1 MVADDSP
8 SLRTLLTTLLSLEP
22 GFEVAGVAADGA
34 EAVETVLRV
43 RPDLLLLDLA
53 MPRVDGLQ
61 VIEQLKDRCLSFG
74 SSSSPGTRPPRARAG
89 QARDRGAAA
98 YVRKGRP
105 PEDLIEALRLRRLMP
120 GWPELFTPAPLAR
133 SESAGRVGPFALIL
147 VLAFLLAPIGDVGE
161 SGRATVAPPCS
172 CS

>member
-1 MVADDSP
+1 MAVKGLADVRPVAAASSEERPPRRVVVADDSP

-34 EAVETVLRV
+34 EAVEIVLRV

-61 VIEQLKDRCLSFG
+61 VIEQLKDQLPELRIVVFSG
-74 SSSSPGTRPPRARAG
+74 YTSSELEQA
-89 QARDRGAAA
+89 ARDRGAAA

-105 PEDLIEALRLRRLMP
+105 PEDLIEALD
-120 GWPELFTPAPLAR
+120 
-133 SESAGRVGPFALIL
+133 S
-147 VLAFLLAPIGDVGE
+147 
-161 SGRATVAPPCS
+161 VA
-172 CS
+172 